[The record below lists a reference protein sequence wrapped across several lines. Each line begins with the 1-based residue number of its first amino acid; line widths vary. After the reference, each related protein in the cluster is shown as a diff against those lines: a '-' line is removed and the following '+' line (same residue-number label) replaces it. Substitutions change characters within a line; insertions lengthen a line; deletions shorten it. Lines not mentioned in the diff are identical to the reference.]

1 MKNLDDEKTDKMFE
15 QMPSSIKETELLTFG
30 AKKVFAALWELLLH
44 SKARDSKVIY
54 CSNKRL
60 REMAGVKTS
69 NLLEH
74 IKELSDYELVTRIAG
89 SARLE
94 GERSQASEY
103 VINLPKLKEP
113 ITKKVTGDDLLERL
127 LEEIDEPLETPM
139 GTPTTTTITTSTSI
153 PITTSTKTTT
163 SPSTITKTA
172 TATKTETA
180 IETTPSTLTIPSKE
194 NTNKTKKEKTMQD
207 NYKELEDKIATNLK
221 GIECKEAL
229 DIEKDEL
236 QGDLDFKRGELGDVM
251 YRRLSSKLE
260 NEYHKRLDLIEAE
273 TNVDDVSDLHL

>member
-1 MKNLDDEKTDKMFE
+1 MYMEKEKFEKLFE
-15 QMPSSIKETELLTFG
+15 QMPTNIKETELISFG

-60 REMAGVKTS
+60 REMSGVKTS

-74 IKELSDYELVTRIAG
+74 LKELSDYELVTRKVG
-89 SARLE
+89 SSRIE
-94 GERSQASEY
+94 GKPSQASEY

-127 LEEIDEPLETPM
+127 LEETSEPLETPM
-139 GTPTTTTITTSTSI
+139 GTPTTTTTTTTTSIPTSTTTST
-153 PITTSTKTTT
+153 TTA
-163 SPSTITKTA
+163 TA
-172 TATKTETA
+172 TATKTATA
-180 IETTPSTLTIPSKE
+180 IKTTPSTLTIPSKE
-194 NTNKTKKEKTMQD
+194 NTNKTKKEKTKQN

-221 GIECKEAL
+221 GIGCKEAL

-236 QGDLDFKRGELGDVM
+236 QVDLDFKMGELGDVM

-273 TNVDDVSDLHL
+273 TNVDSVENLPF

>member
-1 MKNLDDEKTDKMFE
+1 MKTLNEEKIEKMLE

-74 IKELSDYELVTRIAG
+74 LKELSDYELVTRIAG
-89 SARLE
+89 SSRIE

-103 VINLPKLKEP
+103 IINLPKLKEP

-127 LEEIDEPLETPM
+127 LEETSEPLETPM

-153 PITTSTKTTT
+153 PT
-163 SPSTITKTA
+163 STITKTA
-172 TATKTETA
+172 TATKTLTA

-236 QGDLDFKRGELGDVM
+236 QGDLEFKKSELGDVM
-251 YRRLSSKLE
+251 YRRLSSMLQ
-260 NEYHKRLDLIEAE
+260 NEYHKSLNLIEAE
-273 TNVDDVSDLHL
+273 TNVDSVEYLPF

>member
-1 MKNLDDEKTDKMFE
+1 MKTLNEEKIEKMLE

-89 SARLE
+89 SSRIE

-103 VINLPKLKEP
+103 IINLPKLKEP

-127 LEEIDEPLETPM
+127 LEETSEPLETPM
-139 GTPTTTTITTSTSI
+139 GTPTTTTITTTTSI
-153 PITTSTKTTT
+153 PTST
-163 SPSTITKTA
+163 TKTA
-172 TATKTETA
+172 TATKTLTA

-273 TNVDDVSDLHL
+273 TNVDDVSDLPF